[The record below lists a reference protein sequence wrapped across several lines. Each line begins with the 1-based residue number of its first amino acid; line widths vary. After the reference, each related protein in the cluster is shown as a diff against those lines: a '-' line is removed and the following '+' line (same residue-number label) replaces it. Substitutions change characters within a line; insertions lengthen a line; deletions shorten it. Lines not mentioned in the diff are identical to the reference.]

1 MSSEEKSAPRI
12 SQPGLWIGH
21 YTSAATAFEHIVPA
35 NKLRMSPY
43 HLMRDPA
50 ENKDL
55 LPATAFFRRP
65 DVDHEKAWYEAL
77 GLIKQE
83 RDRMRLLSTTHD
95 VTDYSESR
103 ETFGCCWARPRVWEQ
118 YADAHRGVCLVFSRE
133 AFTNALTRDLG
144 ANVEFGEVEYTP
156 VGIADSAANH
166 IIDDRLFK
174 TATREQAVLDYLSK
188 ERRDLFFLKSDD
200 WATEYEFRVL
210 LTSTD
215 DEYAFADYGESLQA
229 VVLGEQFP
237 DWQIAGAKKICTN
250 ASVELRKMI
259 WFKGR
264 PMTVLA

>member
-1 MSSEEKSAPRI
+1 
-12 SQPGLWIGH
+12 
-21 YTSAATAFEHIVPA
+21 
-35 NKLRMSPY
+35 
-43 HLMRDPA
+43 MRDPA

-55 LPATAFFRRP
+55 LPATAFFSRP

-83 RDRMRLLSTTHD
+83 RDRMRLLRTTCD

-103 ETFGCCWARPRVWEQ
+103 ETFGCCLGTASCLGAVRGCPPWRVP
-118 YADAHRGVCLVFSRE
+118 CLSRE

-144 ANVEFGEVEYTP
+144 ANVEFGDVEYTP
-156 VGIADSAANH
+156 VGIADSAAND

-237 DWQIAGAKKICTN
+237 DW
-250 ASVELRKMI
+250 
-259 WFKGR
+259 
-264 PMTVLA
+264 